1 MPLVTLLSNI
11 ITTIFLLV
19 VLSYYVLIFIKVKKP
34 KAEEKFNSITVIVP
48 AHNEER
54 YIGACIKSIKNAEF
68 NGTKKIIV
76 INDGSKDKTEEELK
90 NELDSSV
97 TLITTSHKGKANAIN
112 KALKYAKS
120 DILVIVDADST
131 IDRYALAELAKTMS
145 SGRFAAAT
153 GVVKVKNRKQFF
165 GMWLH
170 IEQTYNSLM
179 RSVFSK
185 INANIVTPGP
195 LSIYK
200 KSDLRDVGGFSDKGF
215 SEDVDIA
222 VRLIRK
228 GHKIGFNEKAVAET
242 NMPSTFKGFFK
253 QRSRFAKGWIN
264 IFKKH
269 LQINTSVIDI
279 YSLPLAL
286 FTYIQAV
293 IMGIITIYNILSG
306 YFIYFY
312 SKGMYLNM
320 QVIMYFIDWLS
331 IVGALKW
338 ILSIIYGTTPLT
350 FITAISLIIFL
361 LSYPLYLIA
370 IVKLDKKIDIWHL
383 IPLFLMFPFWLLVMV
398 IYITSLPEALKN
410 KQYNIWEKSE

>member
-19 VLSYYVLIFIKVKKP
+19 VLSYYVLIFIKARKH
-34 KAEEKFNSITVIVP
+34 KAEKKFNSITVLVP

-76 INDGSKDKTEEELK
+76 INDGSTDKTEEEIK
-90 NELDSSV
+90 NEMDNLV
-97 TLITTSHKGKANAIN
+97 TLINTSHKGKANAIN
-112 KALKYAKS
+112 KALKYVKS
-120 DILVIVDADST
+120 EIVVIVDADST

-153 GVVKVKNRKQFF
+153 GVVKVKNRKLFF

-195 LSIYK
+195 LSIYR

-269 LQINTSVIDI
+269 LQINTSVIDV

-312 SKGMYLNM
+312 SKGMYLNI

-331 IVGALKW
+331 IVGAIKW
-338 ILSIIYGTTPLT
+338 ILSIIHGTTPLT

-361 LSYPLYLIA
+361 LSYPLYLVA
-370 IVKLDKKIDIWHL
+370 IIKLDKKIDIWHF
-383 IPLFLMFPFWLLVMV
+383 IPLFFMFPFWLLVMI
-398 IYITSLPEALKN
+398 IYIISLPESLKS